1 MKRTIRLLACR
12 LVMIFTVGATMYNT
26 AWAQDYVAPPVSISK
41 DKVKIDGEVFYSHVV
56 LERQTLYS
64 ICKAYHVSFEDIYK
78 YNPSVEEYG
87 LRKNDIIIIPVVEI
101 PEQAPVHRPS
111 AQTPSETTV
120 TPRSVNG
127 EIRHAVKWYEDLATI
142 AAKYGVSENLI
153 MLANGMEDNRIRN
166 NQVLLIPDADATEED
181 FAAKENE
188 EELAQTTD
196 STEVDEWSAYASKRV
211 DATLILPFKAN
222 GTSGSK
228 NNMDLYSGVLLAM
241 KEITDKGIDMHLNV
255 YDITAGADKLP
266 ADVLKGS
273 DIIIG
278 PVSTT
283 EINSVMPIVDGEC
296 PVVSPLEP
304 KVESLVPQYRNL
316 IQAPSTRHSQFT
328 DIANWL
334 KEEAQEED
342 RIIVISEKG
351 GNYEDLGIQLQTII
365 ERNQIEFTPFVYNI
379 REARGIQSRLEAI
392 MTKSGVNRVV
402 LASENEAFV
411 NDAVRNLSLIA
422 HHKFKVVLYS
432 PSKVR
437 TFETVE
443 VENLH
448 NTSLHTS
455 LAYNIDYDNYR
466 ARSFILRYRAL
477 FKTEPT
483 QYAYLGYD
491 LTKYFI
497 GLILKYDDEWI
508 NHLTEEEATLIQSRF
523 KFETNGYGGY
533 INKGIRRVIFEKGY
547 QIEVVL

>member
-1 MKRTIRLLACR
+1 MERTIRLLACR
-12 LVMIFTVGATMYNT
+12 LVMIITVGATMYNT

-41 DKVKIDGEVFYSHVV
+41 EKVKIDGELFYSHVV
-56 LERQTLYS
+56 LDRQTLYS

-78 YNPSVEEYG
+78 YNPEVEEYG
-87 LRKNDIIIIPVVEI
+87 LRKDDVIIIPVVEI
-101 PEQAPVHRPS
+101 PEQTPVHR
-111 AQTPSETTV
+111 QIVETPSETTV
-120 TPRSVNG
+120 TPRTVNG

-142 AAKYGVSENLI
+142 AAKYGVSERLI

-181 FAAKENE
+181 FLSNENE
-188 EELAQTTD
+188 EELAQATD
-196 STEVDEWSAYASKRV
+196 STEIDEWSAYASKRV
-211 DATLILPFKAN
+211 DASLILPFKAN

-228 NNMDLYSGVLLAM
+228 NNMDFYSGVLLAM

-255 YDITAGADKLP
+255 YDITAGADKIP

-278 PVSTT
+278 PVSPQDIST
-283 EINSVMPIVDGEC
+283 IMPIVDGEC
-296 PVVSPLEP
+296 PVVSPLDH
-304 KVESLVPQYRNL
+304 KAESLVPQYRNL
-316 IQAPSTRHSQFT
+316 IQAPSTQHSQFT

-334 KEEAQEED
+334 KEDTQEGD

-351 GNYEDLGIQLQTII
+351 GNHGDSGTLLQTII
-365 ERNQIEFTPFVYNI
+365 ERNQIEFTPFIYSI
-379 REARGIQSRLEAI
+379 TEGRGIQSRLEAL
-392 MTKSGVNRVV
+392 MTKNGVNRVV
-402 LASENEAFV
+402 LASESEAFV
-411 NDAVRNLSLIA
+411 NDAVRNLNLIA
-422 HHKFKVVLYS
+422 HHRFQVVLYS
-432 PSKVR
+432 SAKVR
-437 TFETVE
+437 TFETIE

-448 NTSLHTS
+448 HTSLHTS
-455 LAYNIDYDNYR
+455 LTYNIDYDNYR
-466 ARSFILRYRAL
+466 ARSFIMRYRAL

-483 QYAYLGYD
+483 QFAYLGYD

-497 GLILKYDDEWI
+497 GLVLKYDDEWI

-533 INKGIRRVIFEKGY
+533 MNKGIRRVIFEKGY